1 MAHDI
6 SAPAATLLLLAPF
19 ARRAGA
25 QDMSE
30 PSDENSANAPPL
42 SAQDALA
49 FMQKM
54 WNPFAMPMPGSA
66 SGAVAPTESQPA
78 GTTTPDHA
86 SAWPGAA
93 AAIPGML
100 AFPNP
105 AAMFAALDPAQ
116 VERKI
121 AELRVIEG
129 WLAMSLNL
137 MQMSIK
143 TLELQ
148 HASLVALHAGAAPTK
163 GKGETKSRKP

>member
-1 MAHDI
+1 M
-6 SAPAATLLLLAPF
+6 
-19 ARRAGA
+19 
-25 QDMSE
+25 
-30 PSDENSANAPPL
+30 SDESDKHKAAGGAAPL

-54 WNPFAMPMPGSA
+54 WNPFGMPMPGST
-66 SGAVAPTESQPA
+66 SGGVEPTA
-78 GTTTPDHA
+78 AARD
-86 SAWPGAA
+86 PGAA
-93 AAIPGML
+93 AQASVPPLAGAMPGAMPGMF

-148 HASLVALHAGAAPTK
+148 QASLEALQGSATRR
-163 GKGETKSRKP
+163 EEKPRSE

>member
-1 MAHDI
+1 MGD
-6 SAPAATLLLLAPF
+6 
-19 ARRAGA
+19 
-25 QDMSE
+25 E
-30 PSDENSANAPPL
+30 SDKERSSAPPL

-66 SGAVAPTESQPA
+66 SGAVTLTDAPSSAPAQPGNDA
-78 GTTTPDHA
+78 V
-86 SAWPGAA
+86 
-93 AAIPGML
+93 PGML

-116 VERKI
+116 IERKI
-121 AELRVIEG
+121 AELRIIEG
-129 WLAMSLNL
+129 WLSMSLNL

-148 HASLVALHAGAAPTK
+148 HASLEAMHGGAARK
-163 GKGETKSRKP
+163 GKGGHRSRKS

>member
-1 MAHDI
+1 M
-6 SAPAATLLLLAPF
+6 
-19 ARRAGA
+19 
-25 QDMSE
+25 
-30 PSDENSANAPPL
+30 SDESGKHKTAGGAPPL

-54 WNPFAMPMPGSA
+54 WNPFGMPMPAST
-66 SGAVAPTESQPA
+66 SGAVEPTA
-78 GTTTPDHA
+78 AARD
-86 SAWPGAA
+86 PGAA
-93 AAIPGML
+93 AQASAPPLAGAMPGAMPGMF

-148 HASLVALHAGAAPTK
+148 QASLEALQGSAPRR
-163 GKGETKSRKP
+163 EEKPRSE

>member
-1 MAHDI
+1 M
-6 SAPAATLLLLAPF
+6 
-19 ARRAGA
+19 
-25 QDMSE
+25 
-30 PSDENSANAPPL
+30 SDEPGKTAGSSPPL

-54 WNPFAMPMPGSA
+54 WNPFGMPMPGSV
-66 SGAVAPTESQPA
+66 SGAVEPTAASPDTGTSSQPQAAMA
-78 GTTTPDHA
+78 GA
-86 SAWPGAA
+86 MPGL
-93 AAIPGML
+93 L

-121 AELRVIEG
+121 AELRIIEG

-148 HASLVALHAGAAPTK
+148 QASLEALQGSATK
-163 GKGETKSRKP
+163 REDKRKE

>member
-1 MAHDI
+1 M
-6 SAPAATLLLLAPF
+6 
-19 ARRAGA
+19 
-25 QDMSE
+25 
-30 PSDENSANAPPL
+30 SDESSKSAGGTPPL

-54 WNPFAMPMPGSA
+54 WNPFGMPMPGSA
-66 SGAVAPTESQPA
+66 GGAVEP
-78 GTTTPDHA
+78 TPDA
-86 SAWPGAA
+86 GSPAQPQAATAGAMPGL
-93 AAIPGML
+93 L

-105 AAMFAALDPAQ
+105 AAMFAALDPAH

-121 AELRVIEG
+121 AELRIIEG

-148 HASLVALHAGAAPTK
+148 QASLEALQGSAPKREDT
-163 GKGETKSRKP
+163 RKE

>member
-1 MAHDI
+1 M
-6 SAPAATLLLLAPF
+6 
-19 ARRAGA
+19 
-25 QDMSE
+25 
-30 PSDENSANAPPL
+30 SDESDRKGSAAPPL

-66 SGAVAPTESQPA
+66 SGTVMPTEAQPTSGASSAQDGDPANA
-78 GTTTPDHA
+78 GA
-86 SAWPGAA
+86 M
-93 AAIPGML
+93 PGML

-116 VERKI
+116 IERKI
-121 AELRVIEG
+121 AELRIIEG

-148 HASLVALHAGAAPTK
+148 HASLEALHGAAEPKVK
-163 GKGETKSRKP
+163 GRSRSRKG

>member
-1 MAHDI
+1 
-6 SAPAATLLLLAPF
+6 
-19 ARRAGA
+19 
-25 QDMSE
+25 MSDD
-30 PSDENSANAPPL
+30 SGKDASGTPPL

-54 WNPFAMPMPGSA
+54 WNPFGMPMPGST
-66 SGAVAPTESQPA
+66 SGAVEATPA
-78 GTTTPDHA
+78 SPQGAASPAA
-86 SAWPGAA
+86 SAAMPNPMAA
-93 AAIPGML
+93 AMPGLL

-105 AAMFAALDPAQ
+105 AAMFAALDPVQ

-129 WLAMSLNL
+129 WLAMSLNM

-148 HASLVALHAGAAPTK
+148 HASLEALQGATK
-163 GKGETKSRKP
+163 RDEKPRKQ

>member
-1 MAHDI
+1 M
-6 SAPAATLLLLAPF
+6 
-19 ARRAGA
+19 
-25 QDMSE
+25 
-30 PSDENSANAPPL
+30 SDESGKTPSGTPPL

-54 WNPFAMPMPGSA
+54 WNPFGMPMPGSA
-66 SGAVAPTESQPA
+66 SGAVEP
-78 GTTTPDHA
+78 TTTPESTA
-86 SAWPGAA
+86 PSQATPGMIPGAIPGA
-93 AAIPGML
+93 MPGML

-121 AELRVIEG
+121 AELRIIEG

-148 HASLVALHAGAAPTK
+148 QASLEALHAGSSAKPK
-163 GKGETKSRKP
+163 REPKSRKE

>member
-1 MAHDI
+1 M
-6 SAPAATLLLLAPF
+6 
-19 ARRAGA
+19 
-25 QDMSE
+25 
-30 PSDENSANAPPL
+30 SDESGKAAGGTPPL

-54 WNPFAMPMPGSA
+54 WNPFGMPMPGSV
-66 SGAVAPTESQPA
+66 SGAVEPTVVSTDTGTPAQPQATMA
-78 GTTTPDHA
+78 GA
-86 SAWPGAA
+86 MPGL
-93 AAIPGML
+93 L

-121 AELRVIEG
+121 AELRIIEG
-129 WLAMSLNL
+129 WLTMSLNL

-148 HASLVALHAGAAPTK
+148 HASLEALQGSAK
-163 GKGETKSRKP
+163 KREDKRKE

>member
-1 MAHDI
+1 M
-6 SAPAATLLLLAPF
+6 
-19 ARRAGA
+19 
-25 QDMSE
+25 
-30 PSDENSANAPPL
+30 SDESNKDTAAVPPL

-66 SGAVAPTESQPA
+66 SGGVAPTETPAAQTSASQNLP
-78 GTTTPDHA
+78 
-86 SAWPGAA
+86 SMPGAM
-93 AAIPGML
+93 PGML

-105 AAMFAALDPAQ
+105 AAMFAALDPVQ

-121 AELRVIEG
+121 AELRIIEG
-129 WLAMSLNL
+129 WLSMSLNL

-148 HASLVALHAGAAPTK
+148 QASLEALHGGASSKPKRAG
-163 GKGETKSRKP
+163 KSRKG

>member
-1 MAHDI
+1 M
-6 SAPAATLLLLAPF
+6 T
-19 ARRAGA
+19 
-25 QDMSE
+25 
-30 PSDENSANAPPL
+30 DESGKPGSGTPPL

-54 WNPFAMPMPGSA
+54 WNPFGMPMPGST
-66 SGAVAPTESQPA
+66 SGAVEPTPGSPQ
-78 GTTTPDHA
+78 
-86 SAWPGAA
+86 GAA
-93 AAIPGML
+93 GAAPAATAAMPNPMAAAMPGLL

-105 AAMFAALDPAQ
+105 ATMFAALDPVQ

-148 HASLVALHAGAAPTK
+148 HASLEALQAATK
-163 GKGETKSRKP
+163 RDEKPRND

>member
-1 MAHDI
+1 MSDE
-6 SAPAATLLLLAPF
+6 SA
-19 ARRAGA
+19 RNAGA
-25 QDMSE
+25 
-30 PSDENSANAPPL
+30 APPL

-66 SGAVAPTESQPA
+66 SGAVAPTDAAPGHA
-78 GTTTPDHA
+78 AA
-86 SAWPGAA
+86 SAPSAASPAMPGGM
-93 AAIPGML
+93 PGML

-121 AELRVIEG
+121 AELRIIEG

-148 HASLVALHAGAAPTK
+148 QASLEALHAGSAARPK
-163 GKGETKSRKP
+163 REGKSRKG